1 MNNFLDIIP
10 TFDMFYF
17 DFKKLF
23 KNLSIYTPEKFIKYN
38 ETTHENENIST
49 EEKRRLIISLSKDN
63 LLLKLNDSLNTDNS
77 LNPFFD

>member
-49 EEKRRLIISLSKDN
+49 EEKRRLLISLSKDN

>member
-1 MNNFLDIIP
+1 MNNYVDIIP

-38 ETTHENENIST
+38 ET
-49 EEKRRLIISLSKDN
+49 
-63 LLLKLNDSLNTDNS
+63 
-77 LNPFFD
+77 